1 MFFESPHQ
9 FKAYLDEKYK
19 KYPLLAFDVG
29 ERKIGVAKCDSELK
43 IPVPLQIIIRKN
55 KKYDMQL
62 IQDLLAET
70 NAKGM
75 IIGLPIQM
83 DGQEGKQA
91 AIIRSFIE
99 WLDKSIDVA
108 ITIVDERLTTF
119 MANDILKSSG
129 VKRKRRNEIDDM
141 VSANIILEQYLN
153 TTN

>member
-9 FKAYLDEKYK
+9 FKEYLDRKYE

-29 ERKIGVAKCDSELK
+29 ERKIGVAKCNSELK

-55 KKYDMQL
+55 KKYDLKL
-62 IQDLLAET
+62 IRELVDE
-70 NAKGM
+70 NSAKGLV
-75 IIGLPIQM
+75 IGLPMQM

-91 AIIRSFIE
+91 LIMRGFIE
-99 WLDKSIDVA
+99 WLDKNLDIA

-119 MANDILKSSG
+119 MANDILKSTG

-153 TTN
+153 ITD